1 MRSLLV
7 VLAVTSGCE
16 VVVDAPTPM
25 PDLPDV
31 VSIDAGAELEP
42 GWYELPA
49 EPASE
54 FVGDLTLQ
62 QDPALLSGRVI
73 HQLRDQ
79 RVYLAMQWGDSEP
92 VAVTGPLES
101 GASYRAILDPPASV
115 RTSSATC
122 RATAKGVLLVYLATP
137 GAPLDPRTDELLGA
151 SYKPEPYFPYEQ
163 TAYNQYISWDDCTTA
178 SKQLLPLLLQRDP
191 RIGLARCTDRQLTT
205 DTCPTKL
212 LDRTRISK
220 ASLQVSPTGTLLSP
234 SFLYRPPN
242 TPVRYDVNGQR
253 VGDDFWQLSTTG
265 LGPWKAGRNTLSITI
280 EGYAPWTAVVVL
292 PRTPLE
298 PKLETTLKA
307 GTDFT
312 LRWNRATWATSYLV
326 AFAPLDIP
334 PRRQFD
340 PRWTSTEPTLTA
352 RFDGFLDGNSA
363 PIYAPRTSIYLSA
376 SRSQGASGVTPHGGG
391 GFELSWAETFIAPV
405 QR

>member
-7 VLAVTSGCE
+7 LLAVTSGCG
-16 VVVDAPTPM
+16 VLVDAPVLVADLPGVVDAGM
-25 PDLPDV
+25 
-31 VSIDAGAELEP
+31 ELEP

-62 QDPALLSGRVI
+62 QEPSLLTGKVT

-79 RVYLAMQWGDSEP
+79 RVYLAMQWGDTDP

-101 GASYRAILDPPASV
+101 GASYRAVLDPPAAA
-115 RTSSATC
+115 RTSTATC
-122 RATAKGVLLVYLATP
+122 RSSAKGVLLVYLVTP
-137 GAPLDPRTDELLGA
+137 GAPLDPRTDELIGA
-151 SYKPEPYFPYEQ
+151 SYKPAPYFPYEQ
-163 TAYNQYISWDDCTTA
+163 TAYNQHITWDDCTTS

-191 RIGLARCTDRQLTT
+191 RIGLARCTERQLTS

-220 ASLQVSPTGTLLSP
+220 STLSISPTGTLLSP
-234 SFLYRPPN
+234 TIVYQPAN
-242 TPVRYDVNGQR
+242 TSVRYDINGQR
-253 VGDDFWQLSTTG
+253 VGDGFWQLSTTG
-265 LGPWKAGRNTLSITI
+265 TGPWKAGRNTLSITI
-280 EGYAPWTAVVVL
+280 DGYAPWTAVVVL
-292 PRTPLE
+292 PKSQLE

-307 GTDFT
+307 GSDFT

-326 AFAPLDIP
+326 SFAPLDIP

-340 PRWTSTEPTLTA
+340 PRWNATEPTLTA
-352 RFDGFLDGNSA
+352 RFDGFLDGSSA
-363 PIYAPRTSIYLSA
+363 PIYAPRTSIHLTA
-376 SRSQGASGVTPHGGG
+376 TRSQGASGVTPHGGG
-391 GFELSWAETFIAPV
+391 GFELTWGESFIAPV